1 MQAERL
7 EDVGKG
13 HQLGPWDE
21 EERSRVEGFH
31 EEPMPACVKRPRGT
45 ACLCPHPLRTRVLWA
60 ALPERQVWG
69 LLSAACLLIGMEAKE
84 GCCLHRMLSEQILR
98 GSPQCGG

>member
-45 ACLCPHPLRTRVLWA
+45 ACLCPHPLRTRVLCGSVICFQDTNCGA
-60 ALPERQVWG
+60 KRGMKDVKERQSHTQAGVSG
-69 LLSAACLLIGMEAKE
+69 KN
-84 GCCLHRMLSEQILR
+84 
-98 GSPQCGG
+98 

>member
-1 MQAERL
+1 VQAERL

-31 EEPMPACVKRPRGT
+31 EEPMPARVKRPPGT
-45 ACLCPHPLRTRVLWA
+45 ACLCPHPLRT
-60 ALPERQVWG
+60 
-69 LLSAACLLIGMEAKE
+69 
-84 GCCLHRMLSEQILR
+84 
-98 GSPQCGG
+98 